1 MPSWARNWLTPAG
14 WVAAVAALLLL
25 VFPTGFPNYDT
36 IYALLWG
43 REMSEGLSPD
53 TGAAL
58 PPTPHPLAELFGL
71 VASPARRRRDR
82 PDDGDRLRQPRPRR
96 LPRLPP
102 RLALVRPRDR
112 RRRGG
117 DHPHPRALPLERA
130 PRLRRHP
137 VHRPRARRPGDRD
150 PPPAGRVAGPRPPR
164 PRRPPPPRG
173 LALLIRISR
182 ISRHRLRGALS
193 RASAGWRRRSGSAEA
208 ARVPLESGGYS
219 KRRPD

>member
-71 VASPARRRRDR
+71 VASPLGDGVIDLTMVIAYVSLGLVGYLVYRLGSLWFDR
-82 PDDGDRLRQPRPRR
+82 AIGAVAAVIILTRAPYLSNGLRAYVDIPYI
-96 LPRLPP
+96 
-102 RLALVRPRDR
+102 ALVL
-112 RRRGG
+112 G
-117 DHPHPRALPLERA
+117 ALVIETR
-130 PRLRRHP
+130 
-137 VHRPRARRPGDRD
+137 RPRAGWPVLALLALAGLLRPEAWLFSFAYFAYLAIDFEALRSASASGADAASRPGDEG
-150 PPPAGRVAGPRPPR
+150 APR
-164 PRRPPPPRG
+164 
-173 LALLIRISR
+173 I
-182 ISRHRLRGALS
+182 
-193 RASAGWRRRSGSAEA
+193 
-208 ARVPLESGGYS
+208 GGYS